1 MKNMR
6 GNYSIISYAISHIG
20 KLRDSHEDN
29 FLLDNGEIIDR
40 SIQKNIKLK
49 DDIDSKKYVEAFCY
63 KDRADI
69 GIYAVCDGMGGHNSG
84 EIASFIAVNSLV
96 KNRERIFCGF
106 DIEGAIKNFQKY
118 IETTNEKILT
128 FCNEYPESY
137 GMGTTLVSLLM
148 KDNKAAIINLGDSSA
163 FIYEKDNF
171 SKVTKDHTEGQ
182 RLLELNIIS
191 PDELEKIRAKHILT
205 RYLGMNEEQGMP
217 IGEISDIFDISDEP
231 LFLLCSDGLTDN
243 VSENMIGQ
251 IISKIGKH
259 NIEDIGRE
267 LLNNALC
274 GHEGEDKGNDNIT
287 VVLVKIE
294 KTKSTIFKNSFIGN
308 HIKCM

>member
-1 MKNMR
+1 MKNMS
-6 GNYSIISYAISHIG
+6 GNYNIISYAISHIG
-20 KLRDSHEDN
+20 KVRDSHEDN

-40 SIQKNIKLK
+40 SMQKNIKLQ
-49 DDIDSKKYVEAFCY
+49 DGINSKQYVEAFYY
-63 KDRADI
+63 KDRTDK

-96 KNRERIFCGF
+96 NNRERIFCGF

-128 FCNEYPESY
+128 FCNKYPESQ

-148 KDNKAAIINLGDSSA
+148 KDNRAAIINLGDSSA
-163 FIYEKDNF
+163 FVYEKGTF

-182 RLLELNIIS
+182 RLLEFNIIS
-191 PDELEKIRAKHILT
+191 PDELKKIRARNILT

-243 VSENMIGQ
+243 ISGNKIEQ
-251 IISKIGKH
+251 IISKIGKQ
-259 NIEDIGRE
+259 NIQDIGRE

-274 GHEGEDKGNDNIT
+274 GHEGEDKGSDNIT
-287 VVLVKIE
+287 IVLIKIE
-294 KTKSTIFKNSFIGN
+294 KTKSTIFKKLFLGDY
-308 HIKCM
+308 IKFR